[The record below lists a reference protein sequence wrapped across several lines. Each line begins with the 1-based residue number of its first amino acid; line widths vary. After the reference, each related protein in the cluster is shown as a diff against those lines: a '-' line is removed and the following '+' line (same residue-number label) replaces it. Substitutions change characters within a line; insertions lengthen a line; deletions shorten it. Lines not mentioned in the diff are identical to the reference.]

1 MKKRVLSMLMAL
13 ALCLTLLPTAAFAE
27 GTNGSAVSSEAAA
40 AEGGQ
45 PTATGAPTEGGGQ
58 LTNTGEG
65 EQPNSETDALTEI
78 WCVSKPDSIG
88 RSYDGT
94 TNGNTIS
101 FGTLGFTD
109 GENSYTLTEGTD
121 FNATKTFDSADA
133 GDHTVT
139 VELELIGDAATK
151 YKLRAGEETFT
162 IRGTINK
169 AYPNLT
175 VSLSET
181 TCTVG
186 EKLLPLL
193 FISGVQEDAAVTYYY
208 TQYQTIVGNSEYEGY
223 IIPAIDENTAV
234 SSLDEEGNNTYYVYA
249 KTGETRNYN
258 ENISNVVELTVNEA
272 AVEAA
277 SITRADGTDGGTY
290 GSLPAALD
298 AAQDGD
304 TVTMLTTLNDDDT
317 ISFCRD
323 AEGEPVEKT
332 VTLMMNG
339 QSLSFEGA
347 SPLHIQSGKLI
358 IGDDAAIS
366 QPAQA
371 AVPAVFVDNNEQ
383 SKDRGTLE
391 FKGKAMAL
399 ARTGDGAGSTGHPK
413 LLC

>member
-1 MKKRVLSMLMAL
+1 MKKRVLSLFLAL
-13 ALCLTLLPTAAFAE
+13 TLCLTLLPTAAFAE
-27 GTNGSAVSSEAAA
+27 GTNGSAISSEAAA

-45 PTATGAPTEGGGQ
+45 PTAGGALTEGSGQ
-58 LTNTGEG
+58 ATNMSEG

-78 WCVSKPDSIG
+78 WFVRKPDSIA

-94 TNGNTIS
+94 TDGSMVS
-101 FGTLGFTD
+101 FGTPQFTD
-109 GENSYTLTEGTD
+109 GTNTFELTEGTD
-121 FNATKTFDSADA
+121 FTAKKTFGSADA
-133 GDHTVT
+133 GDRTVT

-151 YKLRAGEETFT
+151 YKLKAGEEKFE

-169 AYPNLT
+169 AYPDLT
-175 VSLSET
+175 VSLTKT

-290 GSLPAALD
+290 ESLPAALN
-298 AAQDGD
+298 AAQNGD

-323 AEGEPVEKT
+323 AEGKPVEKT

-371 AVPAVFVDNNEQ
+371 
-383 SKDRGTLE
+383 
-391 FKGKAMAL
+391 
-399 ARTGDGAGSTGHPK
+399 
-413 LLC
+413 